1 MSQFNN
7 LAPDPRPTGAIC
19 ELVPRPRMK
28 YACSMRISL
37 IIVLAGLLSAC
48 GFQLR
53 GPGALPDDL
62 KILYVEAPEDLAD
75 EVRIN
80 LEGSDTRILDQ
91 RNDAEVILTLSDPRY
106 ARRVLSVDPDTG
118 KEVEFA
124 LTYSLN
130 YRAVIVDGKT
140 LLNSRRLVI
149 HRDYVFDPNTVIGK
163 SREQWVL
170 RNEMRRDAIRQILFR
185 LQSAGG

>member
-1 MSQFNN
+1 
-7 LAPDPRPTGAIC
+7 
-19 ELVPRPRMK
+19 MK
-28 YACSMRISL
+28 YACTMRIIL

-53 GPGALPDDL
+53 GSSALPAGL
-62 KILYVEAPEDLAD
+62 KNLYIQAPTVLSD
-75 EVRIN
+75 EVRVY
-80 LEGSDTRILDQ
+80 LEGSDTQIQDQ
-91 RNDAEVILTLSDPRY
+91 RTGADVVLTLSDGRY
-106 ARRVLSVDPDTG
+106 DRRVLSVDPDTG
-118 KEVEFA
+118 KEREFA

-130 YRAVIVDGKT
+130 YRAAKIDGKT
-140 LLNSRRLVI
+140 LLNSQRLII

-163 SREQWVL
+163 SREEWVL